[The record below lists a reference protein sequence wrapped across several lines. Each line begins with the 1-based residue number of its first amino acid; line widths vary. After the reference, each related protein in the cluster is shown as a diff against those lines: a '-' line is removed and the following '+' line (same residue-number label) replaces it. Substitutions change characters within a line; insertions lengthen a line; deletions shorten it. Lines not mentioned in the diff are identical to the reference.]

1 MNFYNLPNEIDTLI
15 GRFKTKT
22 TSDEY
27 VALTEKLEALKQTN
41 WFIMLPQL
49 RLLKEYIILYQT
61 EAVDGDLQDIIDEI
75 TIINWFNYLSN
86 ANKIKTAIELIETL

>member
-1 MNFYNLPNEIDTLI
+1 
-15 GRFKTKT
+15 
-22 TSDEY
+22 
-27 VALTEKLEALKQTN
+27 
-41 WFIMLPQL
+41 MLPQL

>member
-1 MNFYNLPNEIDTLI
+1 MNFYNLPNEIDILI
-15 GRFKTKT
+15 GRFKAKT